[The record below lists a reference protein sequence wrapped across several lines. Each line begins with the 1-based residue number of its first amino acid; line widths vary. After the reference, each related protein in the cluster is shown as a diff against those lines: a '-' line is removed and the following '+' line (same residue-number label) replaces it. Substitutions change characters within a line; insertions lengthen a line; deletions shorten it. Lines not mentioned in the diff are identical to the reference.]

1 MFSLP
6 DSSGWN
12 PAPSSSRAEIL
23 PLTVM
28 EPASGRRM
36 RAMHFNSV
44 LLPEPFSP
52 ISPNVVPAGT
62 WSDTSSRAWNSS

>member
-12 PAPSSSRAEIL
+12 PAPSSSSAEIF
-23 PLTVM
+23 PFTVM
-28 EPASGRRM
+28 EPASGRRIL
-36 RAMHFNSV
+36 AMHFNSV

-52 ISPNVVPAGT
+52 MRPKVVPAGT
-62 WSDTSSRAWNSS
+62 SSETSSRAWNSS